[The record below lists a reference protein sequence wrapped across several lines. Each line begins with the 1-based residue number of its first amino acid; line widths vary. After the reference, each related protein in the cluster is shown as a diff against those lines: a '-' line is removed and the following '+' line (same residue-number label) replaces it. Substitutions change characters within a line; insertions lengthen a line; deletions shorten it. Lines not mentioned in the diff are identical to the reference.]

1 MTGVGIAFVHGGK
14 HDSRCWR
21 PTMDVIAARAPG
33 LTMVAPDLPGRGG
46 VPGDDMSLAGC
57 VKSVVDQIDAAGLD
71 ELLLVGHSLAGITV
85 PLIAAA
91 LGPARVTRIVAISCC
106 VPPQGET
113 TESTVNLAARGTAR
127 LLERTS
133 FPRPL
138 ANWLFCNGMTPSQR
152 AYGMSC
158 LVPDA
163 PDTPQLTR
171 APADRSTL
179 PASIPRT
186 WVLTTHD
193 RCVTPRVQ
201 RRFAAN
207 LGVSE
212 TVPIATGHNPMIAD
226 PDGLADI
233 LLARL

>member
-1 MTGVGIAFVHGGK
+1 MTGIAFIHGGK

-33 LTMVAPDLPGRGG
+33 MKMVAPDLPGRGSI
-46 VPGDDMSLAGC
+46 PGDDMSLAGC
-57 VKSVVDQIDAAGLD
+57 VKSVVDQIDDAGLD
-71 ELLLVGHSLAGITV
+71 GILLVGHSLAGVTV

-91 LGPARVTRIVAISCC
+91 LGPERVTRIVAVSCC
-106 VPPQGET
+106 VPPQGRT
-113 TESTVNLAARGTAR
+113 TASTVNLVTQGVAR
-127 LLERTS
+127 LLERVS

-138 ANWLFCNGMTPSQR
+138 ARWLFCNGMTAEQR

-163 PDTPQLTR
+163 PDTPGLTR

-179 PASIPRT
+179 PAEIPRT
-186 WVLTTHD
+186 WVLCTRD
-193 RCVTPRVQ
+193 RTLPPRVQ

-212 TVPIATGHNPMIAD
+212 TVPIDTGHNPMIAD